1 MEPTIRQAGIADL
14 DILIAW
20 RMEVLREVFGIP
32 SELDIRELEQAN
44 RSYYQTML
52 KNEGHI
58 ACFACSSSLI

>member
-1 MEPTIRQAGIADL
+1 MEPTIRQAGIDDL

-44 RSYYQTML
+44 RSYCQTIL

-58 ACFACSSSLI
+58 ACFAC